1 MAVKYRGPLSPDSRV
16 LDFGCGWGR
25 TLRFFMRDVRRGNL
39 YGVDCMPLAIEL
51 CRETNPWSRF
61 ALIPPLPPADLPSSH
76 FDLVYLYSV
85 FSHLSEDAQDQWL
98 TEFSRVLRPGGVL
111 IATTWPREYIE
122 RCERARHGDTRGT
135 HPGSIPA
142 FIGTAEWLARYD
154 NDEYCH
160 SAVGGGP
167 ALPSTFYGET
177 CIPEGYVR
185 RRWRDRFVF
194 REFISDAN
202 RCLQSVI
209 VVQKPG

>member
-1 MAVKYRGPLSPDSRV
+1 VKYRGPLSPDSRV

-122 RCERARHGDTRGT
+122 RCERARHGDTGALTPARSRPSSGPRNGWPGT
-135 HPGSIPA
+135 TTTSTATARWAEARRCRAHSMERPVSRKATCAADGGIASCSGSSSRTRIGA
-142 FIGTAEWLARYD
+142 FRA
-154 NDEYCH
+154 
-160 SAVGGGP
+160 
-167 ALPSTFYGET
+167 
-177 CIPEGYVR
+177 
-185 RRWRDRFVF
+185 
-194 REFISDAN
+194 
-202 RCLQSVI
+202 
-209 VVQKPG
+209 